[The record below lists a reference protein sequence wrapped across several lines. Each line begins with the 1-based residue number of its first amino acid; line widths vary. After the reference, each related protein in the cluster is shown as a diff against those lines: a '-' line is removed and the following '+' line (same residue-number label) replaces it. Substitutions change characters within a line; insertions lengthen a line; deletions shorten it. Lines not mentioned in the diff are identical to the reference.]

1 MTRSLLLISVLISAW
16 LFASQSFQWSNTR
29 ASSNIR
35 RARRKIRDVI
45 VTAPSTMQS
54 STRLQAT
61 IRMDEDEEGEETA
74 AAPLSTLA
82 PDVSAV
88 KEGLKYVADLNG
100 SDVRV
105 GIIMARWNAD
115 IIEGLYK
122 VSSDILLCFHAL
134 CGRSFY
140 TYFTR
145 VGRKRITHSCGS
157 KTGQY
162 FYYICSRCI

>member
-54 STRLQAT
+54 SSRLQAT

-88 KEGLKYVADLNG
+88 KEGLKYAADLNG

-122 VSSDILLCFHAL
+122 VSLDIIPHFHAL
-134 CGRSFY
+134 LDQL
-140 TYFTR
+140 
-145 VGRKRITHSCGS
+145 I
-157 KTGQY
+157 
-162 FYYICSRCI
+162 